1 MAERVT
7 GGRPHHGRVGKSSAT
22 REELEEAEST
32 HHTRSRGETEA
43 LGCLGLLLGPSFL
56 RDVGGTIPRRW
67 PPMPAAA
74 HAVVRRGR
82 PARPHRVCPPAEGAV
97 PPPPHLAEQ
106 QVLARRC
113 STGFLLE
120 DGGLIARVSYRARPH
135 LSLSLL
141 FCFFALSS
149 VLQQLRELS

>member
-1 MAERVT
+1 
-7 GGRPHHGRVGKSSAT
+7 
-22 REELEEAEST
+22 
-32 HHTRSRGETEA
+32 
-43 LGCLGLLLGPSFL
+43 
-56 RDVGGTIPRRW
+56 
-67 PPMPAAA
+67 MPAAA
-74 HAVVRRGR
+74 HAVMRRGR

-141 FCFFALSS
+141 FCFFPDAAETRRAALALASARRVAHS
-149 VLQQLRELS
+149 TSL

>member
-1 MAERVT
+1 
-7 GGRPHHGRVGKSSAT
+7 
-22 REELEEAEST
+22 
-32 HHTRSRGETEA
+32 
-43 LGCLGLLLGPSFL
+43 
-56 RDVGGTIPRRW
+56 
-67 PPMPAAA
+67 MPAAA

-120 DGGLIARVSYRARPH
+120 DGGLIARVSYARPR
-135 LSLSLL
+135 LSLSAAHTDARLGTRSCL
-141 FCFFALSS
+141 HCG
-149 VLQQLRELS
+149 V